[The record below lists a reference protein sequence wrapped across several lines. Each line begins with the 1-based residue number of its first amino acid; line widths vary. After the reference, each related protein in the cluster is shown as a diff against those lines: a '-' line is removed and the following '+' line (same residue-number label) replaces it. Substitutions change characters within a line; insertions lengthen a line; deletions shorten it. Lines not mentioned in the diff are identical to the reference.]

1 MKKLLP
7 FVIAALMIPG
17 AALAKGKPSTA
28 GTHTNHGKAKV
39 MYVLKGL
46 LSNYVAYTPA
56 ANGNPAVDGQITL
69 QVQHS
74 NRHGKLLV
82 NPTAPISI
90 TIDIGQNTKI
100 RLANGV
106 TQIAPSGDY
115 GMVKVRAAKLAF
127 KTATLADVQAAL
139 LDQPAHMVTDWGL
152 PSS

>member
-17 AALAKGKPSTA
+17 VALAKGKPPTA

-46 LSNYVAYTPA
+46 LSTYVPFTPA
-56 ANGNPAVDGQITL
+56 ANGQPAVDGSIMI

-82 NPTAPISI
+82 GAAPI

-100 RLANGV
+100 NLENGV
-106 TQIAPSGDY
+106 TQIADGDY
-115 GMVKVRAAKLAF
+115 GMVKVRAARLAF
-127 KTATLADVQAAL
+127 KSAQLADVQAAL
-139 LDQPAHMVTDWGL
+139 LNQPAHGVTDWGP